1 MKDNTVTRKVEGE
14 NVQCS
19 ITEPN
24 RRVSTAMIA
33 ANIYGFYSMSS
44 TVKKLYIYYFVSFC
58 PHNNSMKLRLSD

>member
-44 TVKKLYIYYFVSFC
+44 TVKNFTYIILFHFV
-58 PHNNSMKLRLSD
+58 LTTIL